1 MSINPFDKLVV
12 ASRPPK
18 PRDRGLTMIADWGLP
33 LGLQNGLLS
42 VSAPHVD
49 LAKIAVGIAA
59 LLPTDT
65 LKAKIASYAE
75 NNILAFPGG
84 QFLEYSVIHD
94 NTEAYFEACTAAGF
108 PCIEVSDNLLEIE
121 LDAKC
126 ALIEKAIRGHGL
138 RVLGEVGKKEGL
150 GATGDLAEDAARCL
164 EAGAERVF
172 LEAAD
177 FFSGEVN
184 EEALQSIV
192 DRCGTD
198 PLIFELP
205 GPWIEGVTQSDV
217 HKMTRWLIDHF
228 GSEVNVANVSPDNV
242 LKLEAL
248 RLGIGVN
255 AGGGE
260 VGSEKAEVG
269 EIKNQE

>member
-1 MSINPFDKLVV
+1 MATNPFEHLIL

-33 LGLQNGLLS
+33 LGLQNGWLS
-42 VSAPHVD
+42 VNAPYVD

-65 LKAKIASYAE
+65 LKGKIASYSE
-75 NNILAFPGG
+75 NQIMPFPGG
-84 QFLEYSVIHD
+84 QFLEYAVLQD
-94 NTEAYFEACTAAGF
+94 KVEAYFQACVTAGF
-108 PCIEVSDNLLEIE
+108 PCIAVSDNLLEIE

-126 ALIEKAIRGHGL
+126 ALIERAISGHGL
-138 RVLGEVGKKEGL
+138 KVLGEVGKKEGL

-164 EAGAERVF
+164 ESGAERVF

-184 EEALQSIV
+184 EEALQLIV

-217 HKMTRWLIDHF
+217 HKMTRWLIDRF
-228 GSEVNVANVSPDNV
+228 GPEVNMANVSPENV

-255 AGGGE
+255 AGG
-260 VGSEKAEVG
+260 K
-269 EIKNQE
+269 

>member
-84 QFLEYSVIHD
+84 QFLE
-94 NTEAYFEACTAAGF
+94 
-108 PCIEVSDNLLEIE
+108 
-121 LDAKC
+121 
-126 ALIEKAIRGHGL
+126 
-138 RVLGEVGKKEGL
+138 
-150 GATGDLAEDAARCL
+150 
-164 EAGAERVF
+164 
-172 LEAAD
+172 
-177 FFSGEVN
+177 
-184 EEALQSIV
+184 
-192 DRCGTD
+192 
-198 PLIFELP
+198 
-205 GPWIEGVTQSDV
+205 
-217 HKMTRWLIDHF
+217 
-228 GSEVNVANVSPDNV
+228 
-242 LKLEAL
+242 
-248 RLGIGVN
+248 
-255 AGGGE
+255 
-260 VGSEKAEVG
+260 
-269 EIKNQE
+269 

>member
-1 MSINPFDKLVV
+1 MGTNPFKKLIV
-12 ASRPPK
+12 ASRSPK
-18 PRDRGLTMIADWGLP
+18 PRKTGLTMVADWGMP
-33 LGLQNGLLS
+33 LGQQNEVLS
-42 VSAPHVD
+42 VGAPYID

-59 LLPTDT
+59 LLPTKI
-65 LKAKIASYAE
+65 LKAKIASYTE
-75 NNILAFPGG
+75 NEIVPFPGG
-84 QFLEYSVIHD
+84 QFLEYSIVHG
-94 NTEAYFEACTAAGF
+94 NAEAYFEACTAAGF

-126 ALIEKAIRGHGL
+126 ALIETAIRDHGL

-164 EAGAERVF
+164 ESGAERVF

-184 EEALQSIV
+184 EDALQNIV

-228 GSEVNVANVSPDNV
+228 GPEVNIANVSPENV

-255 AGGGE
+255 AG
-260 VGSEKAEVG
+260 S
-269 EIKNQE
+269 

>member
-1 MSINPFDKLVV
+1 MVINPFEKLVV
-12 ASRPPK
+12 ASRSTK
-18 PRDRGLTMIADWGLP
+18 PRKMGLTMIADWGMP
-33 LGLQNGLLS
+33 LGQQDDVLS
-42 VSAPHVD
+42 VGAPCID
-49 LAKIAVGIAA
+49 LAKFAVGIAA
-59 LLPTDT
+59 LLPTET
-65 LKAKIASYAE
+65 LKAKIESYIRNE
-75 NNILAFPGG
+75 IVPFPGG
-84 QFLEYSVIHD
+84 QFLEYSIIHG
-94 NTEAYFEACTAAGF
+94 NVEAYFEACVTAGF
-108 PCIEVSDNLLEIE
+108 PCVEVSDNLLEIE

-126 ALIEKAIRGHGL
+126 ALIETAIRDHGL

-164 EAGAERVF
+164 ESGAERVF

-192 DRCGTD
+192 DRCGSD

-228 GSEVNVANVSPDNV
+228 GSEVNIANVSPDNV

-255 AGGGE
+255 AGGGK
-260 VGSEKAEVG
+260 V
-269 EIKNQE
+269 

>member
-1 MSINPFDKLVV
+1 MSANPFESIVV
-12 ASRPPK
+12 ASRPGK
-18 PRDRGLTMIADWGLP
+18 PRTRGLTMIADWGLP
-33 LGLQNGLLS
+33 PGQQGDLLTI
-42 VSAPHVD
+42 SAPFID
-49 LAKIAVGIAA
+49 LAKVAVGIAA
-59 LLPTDT
+59 LLPTEI
-65 LKAKIASYAE
+65 LREKIHAYTGHD
-75 NNILAFPGG
+75 ILTFPGG

-94 NTEAYFEACTAAGF
+94 KAEAYFQAAAAAGF
-108 PCIEVSDNLLEIE
+108 RCIEVSDNLLEIE
-121 LDAKC
+121 LEAKC
-126 ALIEKAIRGHGL
+126 ALIKRAINDHGL

-177 FFSGEVN
+177 FFSGEVK
-184 EEALQSIV
+184 ETALQAIV

-205 GPWIEGVTQSDV
+205 GPWIDGVTQADV
-217 HKMTRWLIDHF
+217 HRITRWLINRF
-228 GSEVNVANVSPDNV
+228 GPEVNIANVSPENV

-255 AGGGE
+255 AGR
-260 VGSEKAEVG
+260 V
-269 EIKNQE
+269 